1 MILLNTEGLTREFGG
16 ILAVSNVDFEVE
28 QGLITG
34 LIGPNGAGKTT
45 LIRLILGILKPTS
58 GKIIKTDKR
67 VSYVSQTTSLSDS
80 SFPSSVQEVVSLGL
94 ATNKPFIFDF
104 KSKQQRVSEVLKE
117 CGIYEIRN
125 KLVSELS
132 GGQLQ
137 KVKIAKALVSSPTVI
152 VLDEPDAGM
161 DEKSHGKL
169 IETIN
174 SLHDEKKI
182 TVIFI
187 SHHMDDLTNAD
198 HIFLVENGTVTN
210 VKEGEKHVSI

>member
-1 MILLNTEGLTREFGG
+1 MIELKD
-16 ILAVSNVDFEVE
+16 VSFSFKKEPVLQNINLMIADGAFIGV
-28 QGLITG
+28 
-34 LIGPNGAGKTT
+34 IGPNGAGKTT

-58 GKIIKTDKR
+58 GKIARTDKKI
-67 VSYVSQTTSLSDS
+67 SYVSQTTSLNDS
-80 SFPSSVQEVVSLGL
+80 SFPSSVEEVVALGL
-94 ATNKPFIFDF
+94 ASNKPFIFDF
-104 KSKQQRVSEVLKE
+104 NSKKKRTEEVLKDV
-117 CGIYEIRN
+117 GIYDLRK

-137 KVKIAKALVSSPTVI
+137 KVKIAKALVSSPSLV

-161 DEKSHGKL
+161 DEKSHEKL

-174 SLHDEKKI
+174 MLHEKKKI

-198 HIFLVENGTVTN
+198 HIFLVENGKVTS
-210 VKEGEKHVSI
+210 VQEGEKYVSI

>member
-1 MILLNTEGLTREFGG
+1 MIELKDVSFSFKKEPVLQNINLTIADGAFIG
-16 ILAVSNVDFEVE
+16 V
-28 QGLITG
+28 
-34 LIGPNGAGKTT
+34 IGPNGAGKTT

-58 GKIIKTDKR
+58 GKIARTDKKI
-67 VSYVSQTTSLSDS
+67 SYVSQTTSLNDS
-80 SFPSSVQEVVSLGL
+80 SFPSSVEEVVALGL
-94 ATNKPFIFDF
+94 ASNKPFIFDF
-104 KSKQQRVSEVLKE
+104 NSKKKRTEEVLKDV
-117 CGIYEIRN
+117 GIYDLRK

-137 KVKIAKALVSSPTVI
+137 KVKIAKALVSSPSLV

-161 DEKSHGKL
+161 DEKSHEKL

-174 SLHDEKKI
+174 LLHEKKKI

-198 HIFLVENGTVTN
+198 HIFLVENGKVTS
-210 VKEGEKHVSI
+210 VQEGEKYVSI

>member
-1 MILLNTEGLTREFGG
+1 MIELEKVSFSFKNEPVLKDVSLRIEDGLFVG
-16 ILAVSNVDFEVE
+16 V
-28 QGLITG
+28 
-34 LIGPNGAGKTT
+34 IGSNGAGKTT

-152 VLDEPDAGM
+152 VLDEPDAGI

>member
-1 MILLNTEGLTREFGG
+1 MIELKN
-16 ILAVSNVDFEVE
+16 VSFSFKKEPVLQNIN
-28 QGLITG
+28 LIINDGTFVG
-34 LIGPNGAGKTT
+34 VIGPNGAGKTT

-58 GKIIKTDKR
+58 GRIVRTDKKI
-67 VSYVSQTTSLSDS
+67 SYVSQTTSLNDS
-80 SFPSSVQEVVSLGL
+80 SFPSNVEEVVALGL
-94 ATNKPFIFDF
+94 ATNKPFLFDF
-104 KSKQQRVSEVLKE
+104 KSTKKRTEEVLKDV
-117 CGIYEIRN
+117 GIYDLRK

-137 KVKIAKALVSSPTVI
+137 KVKIAKALVSSPSLV

-161 DEKSHGKL
+161 DEKSHEKL

-174 SLHDEKKI
+174 LLHEKKKI

-198 HIFLVENGTVTN
+198 HIFLVENGKVTS
-210 VKEGEKHVSI
+210 VQEGEKYVSI

>member
-1 MILLNTEGLTREFGG
+1 MIELKD
-16 ILAVSNVDFEVE
+16 VSFSFKKEPVLQNINLMIADGAFIGV
-28 QGLITG
+28 
-34 LIGPNGAGKTT
+34 IGPNGAGKTT

-58 GKIIKTDKR
+58 GKIARTDKKI
-67 VSYVSQTTSLSDS
+67 SYVSQTTSLNDS
-80 SFPSSVQEVVSLGL
+80 SFPSSVEEVVALGL
-94 ATNKPFIFDF
+94 ASNKPFIFDF
-104 KSKQQRVSEVLKE
+104 NSKKKRTEEVLKDV
-117 CGIYEIRN
+117 GIYDLRK

-137 KVKIAKALVSSPTVI
+137 KVKIAKALVSSPSLV

-161 DEKSHGKL
+161 DEKSHDKL

-174 SLHDEKKI
+174 MLHEKKKI

-198 HIFLVENGTVTN
+198 HIFLVENGKVTS
-210 VKEGEKHVSI
+210 VQEGEKYVSI

>member
-1 MILLNTEGLTREFGG
+1 MIELKD
-16 ILAVSNVDFEVE
+16 VSFSFKKEPVLQNINLKIADGAFIGV
-28 QGLITG
+28 
-34 LIGPNGAGKTT
+34 IGPNGAGKTT

-58 GKIIKTDKR
+58 GKIARTDKKI
-67 VSYVSQTTSLSDS
+67 SYVSQTTSLNDS
-80 SFPSSVQEVVSLGL
+80 SFPSSVEEVVALGL
-94 ATNKPFIFDF
+94 ASNKPFIFDF
-104 KSKQQRVSEVLKE
+104 NSKKKRTEEVLKDV
-117 CGIYEIRN
+117 GIYDLRK

-137 KVKIAKALVSSPTVI
+137 KVKIAKALVSSPSLV

-161 DEKSHGKL
+161 DEKSHEKL

-174 SLHDEKKI
+174 MLHEKKKI

-198 HIFLVENGTVTN
+198 HIFLVENGKVTS
-210 VKEGEKHVSI
+210 VQEGEKYVSI

>member
-1 MILLNTEGLTREFGG
+1 MIELKDVSFSFKKEPVLQNINLTIADGAFIG
-16 ILAVSNVDFEVE
+16 V
-28 QGLITG
+28 
-34 LIGPNGAGKTT
+34 IGPNGAGKTT

-58 GKIIKTDKR
+58 GKIARTDKKI
-67 VSYVSQTTSLSDS
+67 SYVSQTTSLNDS
-80 SFPSSVQEVVSLGL
+80 SFPSSVEEVVALGL
-94 ATNKPFIFDF
+94 ASNKPFIFDF
-104 KSKQQRVSEVLKE
+104 NSKKKRTEEVLKDV
-117 CGIYEIRN
+117 GIYDLRK

-137 KVKIAKALVSSPTVI
+137 KVKIAKALVSSPSLV

-161 DEKSHGKL
+161 DEKSHEKL

-174 SLHDEKKI
+174 MLHEKKKI

-198 HIFLVENGTVTN
+198 HIFLVENGKVTS
-210 VKEGEKHVSI
+210 VQEGEKYVSI

>member
-1 MILLNTEGLTREFGG
+1 MIELKD
-16 ILAVSNVDFEVE
+16 VSFSFKKEPVLQNINLKIADGAFIGV
-28 QGLITG
+28 
-34 LIGPNGAGKTT
+34 IGPNGAGKTT

-58 GKIIKTDKR
+58 GKIARTDKKI
-67 VSYVSQTTSLSDS
+67 SYVSQTTSLNDS
-80 SFPSSVQEVVSLGL
+80 SFPSSVEEVVALGL
-94 ATNKPFIFDF
+94 ASNKPFIFDF
-104 KSKQQRVSEVLKE
+104 NSKKKRTEEVLKDV
-117 CGIYEIRN
+117 GIYDLRK

-137 KVKIAKALVSSPTVI
+137 KVKIAKALVSSPSLV

-161 DEKSHGKL
+161 DEKSHDKL

-174 SLHDEKKI
+174 MLHEKKKI

-198 HIFLVENGTVTN
+198 HIFLVENGKVTS
-210 VKEGEKHVSI
+210 VQEGEKYVSI

>member
-1 MILLNTEGLTREFGG
+1 MIELKD
-16 ILAVSNVDFEVE
+16 VSFSFKKEPVLQNINLKIADGAFIGV
-28 QGLITG
+28 
-34 LIGPNGAGKTT
+34 IGPNGAGKTT

-58 GKIIKTDKR
+58 GKIARTDKKI
-67 VSYVSQTTSLSDS
+67 SYVSQTTSLNDS
-80 SFPSSVQEVVSLGL
+80 SFPSSVEEVVALGL
-94 ATNKPFIFDF
+94 ASNKPFIFDF
-104 KSKQQRVSEVLKE
+104 NSKKKRTEEVLKNV
-117 CGIYEIRN
+117 GIYDLRK

-137 KVKIAKALVSSPTVI
+137 KVKIAKALVSSPSLV

-161 DEKSHGKL
+161 DEKSHEKL

-174 SLHDEKKI
+174 MLHEKKKI

-198 HIFLVENGTVTN
+198 HIFLVENGKVTS
-210 VKEGEKHVSI
+210 VQEGEKYVSI

>member
-1 MILLNTEGLTREFGG
+1 MIELKN
-16 ILAVSNVDFEVE
+16 VSFSFKKEPVLQNIN
-28 QGLITG
+28 LIINDGTFVG
-34 LIGPNGAGKTT
+34 VIGPNGAGKTT

-58 GKIIKTDKR
+58 GRIVRTDKKI
-67 VSYVSQTTSLSDS
+67 SYVSQTTSLNDS
-80 SFPSSVQEVVSLGL
+80 SFPSNVEEVVALGL
-94 ATNKPFIFDF
+94 ATNKPFLFDF
-104 KSKQQRVSEVLKE
+104 KSKKKRTEEVLKDV
-117 CGIYEIRN
+117 GIYDLRK

-137 KVKIAKALVSSPTVI
+137 KVKIAKALVSSPSLV

-161 DEKSHGKL
+161 DEKSHEKL

-174 SLHDEKKI
+174 MLHEKKKI

-198 HIFLVENGTVTN
+198 HIFLVENGKVTS
-210 VKEGEKHVSI
+210 VQEGEKYVSI

>member
-1 MILLNTEGLTREFGG
+1 MIELKN
-16 ILAVSNVDFEVE
+16 VSFSFKKEPVLQNIN
-28 QGLITG
+28 LIINDGTFVG
-34 LIGPNGAGKTT
+34 VIGPNGAGKTT

-58 GKIIKTDKR
+58 GKIARTDKKI
-67 VSYVSQTTSLSDS
+67 SYVSQTTSLNDS
-80 SFPSSVQEVVSLGL
+80 SFPSSVEEVVALGL
-94 ATNKPFIFDF
+94 ASNKPFIFDF
-104 KSKQQRVSEVLKE
+104 NSKKKRTEEVLKDV
-117 CGIYEIRN
+117 GIYDLRK

-137 KVKIAKALVSSPTVI
+137 KVKIAKALVSSPSLV

-161 DEKSHGKL
+161 DEKSHEKL

-174 SLHDEKKI
+174 MLHEKKKI

-198 HIFLVENGTVTN
+198 HIFLVENGKVTS
-210 VKEGEKHVSI
+210 VQEGEKYVSI